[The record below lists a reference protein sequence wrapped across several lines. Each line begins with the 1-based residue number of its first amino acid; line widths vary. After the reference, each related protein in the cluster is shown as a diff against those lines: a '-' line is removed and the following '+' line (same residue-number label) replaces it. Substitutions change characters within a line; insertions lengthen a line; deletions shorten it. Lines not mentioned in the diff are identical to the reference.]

1 MNPIQQHDQDIGN
14 DGRQWVQVTETVGV
28 SQTEMIVEYLR
39 AQGVH
44 AVAVENR
51 ALGLITG
58 ANSTARVLVPEE
70 DVGQALYLLEPDE
83 DMDTEEDNADEFDDN
98 SSISGIDKA
107 VLGAT
112 AIALNPLGAGIG
124 FVMAATMGSEE
135 DKRADDLF
143 DCPQCGTRLELSEN
157 EFDQRWFICPDCAAF
172 IRLDDFV
179 VCLSC
184 RSELELDA
192 EEQSRGWYICPE
204 CRRAVR
210 LR

>member
-1 MNPIQQHDQDIGN
+1 MNPSPQDNQHSEN
-14 DGRQWVQVTETVGV
+14 DDRPWVQVADTFGV
-28 SQTEMIVEYLR
+28 SQTEMIIGYLR
-39 AQGVH
+39 AQGIQ
-44 AVAVENR
+44 AVAIEDR

-58 ANSTARVLVPEE
+58 ANSTARVMVPED
-70 DVGQALYLLEPDE
+70 DVGQALYLLEPD
-83 DMDTEEDNADEFDDN
+83 DDLDVEEESADEDDAG
-98 SSISGIDKA
+98 SSVSGIDKA

-124 FVMAATMGSEE
+124 YAISKTMVSEGE
-135 DKRADDLF
+135 KTGYESVC
-143 DCPQCGTRLELSEN
+143 CPHCGTDLDLSEDEVN
-157 EFDQRWFICPDCAAF
+157 QRWFTCPECDEF

-192 EEQSRGWYICPE
+192 EDLSRGWYICPE

>member
-1 MNPIQQHDQDIGN
+1 MNPLQQHDQDKGS
-14 DGRQWVQVTETVGV
+14 DDVQWVQVTETIGV
-28 SQTEMIVEYLR
+28 SQTEMIIEYLR
-39 AQGVH
+39 DQGIH
-44 AVAVENR
+44 AVAIENR

-58 ANSTARVLVPEE
+58 ANSTARVMVLEE
-70 DVGQALYLLEPDE
+70 DVAQALYLLEPDG
-83 DMDTEEDNADEFDDN
+83 DVDAEEDNADDIDDN
-98 SSISGIDKA
+98 STISGIDKA

-124 FVMAATMGSEE
+124 FAISKTMGSEE
-135 DKRADDLF
+135 ETAYELVF
-143 DCPQCGTRLELSEN
+143 CPQCGANLELSED
-157 EFDQRWFICPDCAAF
+157 EVKQRWYTCPECEEF

-184 RSELELDA
+184 RSELVLDA
-192 EEQSRGWYICPE
+192 EELSRGWYICPE